1 MTATVDPGVVSVD
14 VAVAGGRV
22 NSVRIGS
29 TRPTNVARLFIG
41 RQAEEIPA
49 LAERLFS
56 LCGRSHGVAS
66 ARALAVALERPTGN
80 GRRTADAIGLSAE
93 RIAETLRGT
102 VLGGLAP
109 NGANA
114 DSQTAM
120 LLREAL
126 SAARTLVMH
135 GLSNGKHSPDHIP
148 ALVARLSDTVRRLG
162 VPASADEF
170 APEPGSPIARLL
182 QEAEAEPAFH
192 ARSPDMLTEADD
204 LEVVTSLLAGGEA
217 FAGAPAL
224 PGRVAETGAYA
235 RHWQSTAMAATALA
249 ARLHARLLDVMECLD
264 LLKAAVTNGIAAH
277 ADPVRSAK
285 TGVREGFAALESP
298 RGRLYH
304 WLRVSAEG
312 QIAAYAVLAPTEWN
326 FHPSG
331 PLVEALMGAKIGGGE
346 AARRRVSRL
355 VAVFDPCVGF
365 EVLVHEAANA

>member
-1 MTATVDPGVVSVD
+1 MTATIDPGLVTVD
-14 VAVAGGRV
+14 VATVGGRV
-22 NSVRIGS
+22 SSVCIGS
-29 TRPTNVARLFIG
+29 TRPTNVARLFVG
-41 RQAEEIPA
+41 RQADEIPA

-56 LCGRSHGVAS
+56 LCGRSHGIAS
-66 ARALAVALERPTGN
+66 ARALAAAVGRPTEKA
-80 GRRTADAIGLSAE
+80 RRTADAIGLAAE

-114 DSQTAM
+114 DPQTAM
-120 LLREAL
+120 MLREAL

-135 GLSNGKHSPDHIP
+135 GLSNGKHSPEQSP
-148 ALVARLSDTVRRLG
+148 ALVARLADTVRRLG
-162 VPASADEF
+162 VPVSADEF

-182 QEAEAEPAFH
+182 QEAEAEAAFH

-204 LEVVTSLLAGGEA
+204 PDVVKSLRARGEA
-217 FAGAPAL
+217 FAAAPQL

-235 RHWQSTAMAATALA
+235 RHWQSTAMAASALA

-264 LLKAAVTNGIAAH
+264 LLKVAVTIGVAAD
-277 ADPVRSAK
+277 ADPVRSEK
-285 TGVREGFAALESP
+285 TGMREGFAALESP

-312 QIAAYAVLAPTEWN
+312 QIAAYAILAPTEWN

-331 PLVEALMGAKIGGGE
+331 PLVEALMGAKIGSGE

-355 VAVFDPCVGF
+355 AAVFDPCVSF
-365 EVLVHEAANA
+365 EVRVQEAANA